1 MKALHDHAQSR
12 EEMAPEPSADAPV
25 RLPPIRVRTG
35 AGEVA
40 GFLRE
45 TGGPRNGGFVPL
57 TFPFRWLALPAIRG
71 LILQLIGGDGFL
83 PVHEAQSFAYE
94 RELRVE
100 ADYVV
105 SVEVRRTAKPPRLT
119 LKMAVSTGQGEI
131 CAQLETVLRIV
142 PLNLE
147 PAS

>member
-1 MKALHDHAQSR
+1 MKATPDHVQSR
-12 EEMAPEPSADAPV
+12 DGMAPEPSEDTPV

-45 TGGPRNGGFVPL
+45 TGGDRTLGFVPL
-57 TFPFRWLALPAIRG
+57 TFPCRWLALPALRG
-71 LILQLIGGDGFL
+71 LISQLIGGQGFL

-94 RELRVE
+94 HELRIETDYLLAVE
-100 ADYVV
+100 A
-105 SVEVRRTAKPPRLT
+105 RRTAKPPRLT
-119 LKMAVSTGQGEI
+119 IKMAVSTGQGEI
-131 CAQLETVLRIV
+131 CAHLETVLRIV

>member
-1 MKALHDHAQSR
+1 MTAGHDSRVAAL
-12 EEMAPEPSADAPV
+12 APEPSEDTLI
-25 RLPPIRVRTG
+25 RLPPIRVQTG

-45 TGGPRNGGFVPL
+45 TGDSRTGGFVPL
-57 TFPFRWLALPAIRG
+57 TFPVRWLGLPAVRG
-71 LILQLIGGDGFL
+71 LILQLTGGEGFL

-94 RELRVE
+94 HELRIETGYVLAVE
-100 ADYVV
+100 A
-105 SVEVRRTAKPPRLT
+105 RRATKPPRVI
-119 LKMAVSTGQGEI
+119 LKMAVSTGEGEA
-131 CAQLETVLRIV
+131 CARVETVLRIV